1 MTKAQIVEEI
11 VQKTGLTKKDVAET
25 VDQFLKSIS
34 DALADGKHLEIRGF
48 GTFKVKL
55 RKARMARNP
64 RTGDPVPVPE
74 RLVPVFK
81 VSKELKDMVATT
93 NPIAGEDADLVL
105 EDPPDELPPGSI
117 F

>member
-11 VQKTGLTKKDVAET
+11 VQKTGLTKKDVAEA

-34 DALADGKHLEIRGF
+34 TALAEGKHLEIRGF
-48 GTFKVKL
+48 GTFKVKR

-74 RLVPVFK
+74 RFVPVFK

-93 NPIAGEDADLVL
+93 NPIGQEGEEV
-105 EDPPDELPPGSI
+105 
-117 F
+117 